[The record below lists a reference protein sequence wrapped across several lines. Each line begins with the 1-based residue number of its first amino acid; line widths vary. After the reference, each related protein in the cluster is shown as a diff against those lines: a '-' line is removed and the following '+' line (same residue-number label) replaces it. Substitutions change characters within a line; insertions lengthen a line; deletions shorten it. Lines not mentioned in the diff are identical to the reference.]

1 MHCQQVLNRKT
12 HIPKSLSKAVKQC
25 YFYICS
31 LESGFICIYVEQI
44 ISRIIVIVN
53 VVQEIQD
60 IIIKFFLLYDQHY

>member
-12 HIPKSLSKAVKQC
+12 HISKSLSKAVKQC

>member
-44 ISRIIVIVN
+44 ISRVIVIVN

>member
-31 LESGFICIYVEQI
+31 LESGFICIYMYVEQI
-44 ISRIIVIVN
+44 ISRIIL
-53 VVQEIQD
+53 D
-60 IIIKFFLLYDQHY
+60 IRKMLFKKYRIL